1 MVSMIDFT
9 KDSEYIR
16 MYGKKEGEML
26 NFKGVNIVLDKVMSI
41 ADASINVGIKLI
53 SLAIILQIVFGHS
66 VPFLGGN
73 VIGTIMDIVYM
84 LGAGGLVGLLSALI
98 IWRLLDDD
106 VRKELSE

>member
-1 MVSMIDFT
+1 M
-9 KDSEYIR
+9 
-16 MYGKKEGEML
+16 
-26 NFKGVNIVLDKVMSI
+26 LDKIMGG

-53 SLAIILQIVFGHS
+53 SLAIVLQVGFGHS

-73 VIGTIMDIVYM
+73 GIGTIMDIVHM

-106 VRKELSE
+106 IRKELSE

>member
-1 MVSMIDFT
+1 M
-9 KDSEYIR
+9 
-16 MYGKKEGEML
+16 
-26 NFKGVNIVLDKVMSI
+26 LDKVMSI